1 MRKTKRRIWMVQKR
15 LEKDL
20 TQIELAKKVNVSNRT
35 ISEIE
40 RGTRYPSG
48 KLAKR
53 LADVLEVEMEM
64 FYKDEDKN
72 EQHKQER
79 GELALIIKN
88 YVWKSLSPK
97 QKFDLLL
104 KMSNMNV
111 LGSQVVKDLKKNKPY
126 NQNKQ
131 SQGLKGDKTK

>member
-1 MRKTKRRIWMVQKR
+1 MRRTKRRIWMIQKR

-40 RGTRYPSG
+40 RGNRHPSG

-64 FYKDEDKN
+64 FYKDED
-72 EQHKQER
+72 EDEI
-79 GELALIIKN
+79 A
-88 YVWKSLSPK
+88 
-97 QKFDLLL
+97 
-104 KMSNMNV
+104 
-111 LGSQVVKDLKKNKPY
+111 
-126 NQNKQ
+126 
-131 SQGLKGDKTK
+131 